1 MKKPYKSESKSK
13 QPKKKNYRLNTEPN
27 YVPSNTEGSGKHYH
41 LSSQRTT
48 GETKYIQTEK
58 HLSPKLIHKER
69 PRLKDKK
76 TNENKLYDLTCTLK
90 LNLKIIKDLLK
101 PQQLSKL
108 NSQQIVKIQNKV
120 EIIIKLINDKQA
132 LKKQKEEC
140 QGKKLVNIQ
149 ILEEIKRRKDENL
162 NIYKDNFEEYI
173 EFAKKKDI
181 TIRKYH
187 KKFNEIQIYIR
198 RESQNFNKYK
208 RIYANFSMDNFILEN
223 ENMLRLKEKL
233 KDYVNQ
239 KKTTMPI
246 LLKEINDMKKKNNQ
260 NQNQNSININTN
272 ENSSNIIIDKRDAKN
287 KLEGYI
293 LIGEDILKDMENRN
307 FQIEQI
313 FNKISYKCYKNY
325 YNNVLRYYNLINN
338 DSSKIN
344 DNFVSGINQQNS
356 IDNNETNM
364 SNLYFDIMNIG
375 NNKSTFRI
383 DDFSNILNSKFG

>member
-1 MKKPYKSESKSK
+1 ML
-13 QPKKKNYRLNTEPN
+13 PK
-27 YVPSNTEGSGKHYH
+27 
-41 LSSQRTT
+41 
-48 GETKYIQTEK
+48 
-58 HLSPKLIHKER
+58 
-69 PRLKDKK
+69 
-76 TNENKLYDLTCTLK
+76 
-90 LNLKIIKDLLK
+90 
-101 PQQLSKL
+101 
-108 NSQQIVKIQNKV
+108 
-120 EIIIKLINDKQA
+120 
-132 LKKQKEEC
+132 
-140 QGKKLVNIQ
+140 
-149 ILEEIKRRKDENL
+149 
-162 NIYKDNFEEYI
+162 
-173 EFAKKKDI
+173 
-181 TIRKYH
+181 
-187 KKFNEIQIYIR
+187 
-198 RESQNFNKYK
+198 
-208 RIYANFSMDNFILEN
+208 
-223 ENMLRLKEKL
+223 
-233 KDYVNQ
+233 

-272 ENSSNIIIDKRDAKN
+272 ENSNNIIIDKRDAKN

-344 DNFVSGINQQNS
+344 DNFVSGINHQNS